1 MIKAIFFDWFN
12 TLAHYYP
19 PREELESQ
27 ALKELGFGVSPK
39 GLSYGLYLADKYLY
53 EENAR
58 LPIRQRSREEQTKLY
73 TRFHRIILKEAGITT
88 TDDVVS
94 KLLFR
99 MFELNSTMKFVLFDD
114 VSATLK
120 ALKEKNLTLGLLTNL
135 QTEVNSMCHELGI
148 AAYLDFTVT
157 SAEVGADKPQPPIF
171 LKALQLA
178 GVKAAEAIHVGDQ
191 YQNDVLGARGVGISP
206 ILLDRAD
213 YYTEITDCPRIK
225 SLTEI
230 NIYISVR

>member
-27 ALKELGFGVSPK
+27 ALKELGFDISPK
-39 GLSYGLYLADKYLY
+39 DLSYGIYLGDKLMY

-58 LPIRQRSREEQTKLY
+58 IPIRQRSREEQTQLY
-73 TRFHRIILKEAGITT
+73 TRFHRTVLKEANLTAA
-88 TDDVVS
+88 DDVVL
-94 KLLFR
+94 KLLKR
-99 MFELNSTMKFVLFDD
+99 MLQLNDSMKFILFDD

-120 ALKEKNLTLGLLTNL
+120 ELKARRLKLGLLTNL
-135 QTEVNSMCHELGI
+135 QSGVNSMCRVLGI
-148 AAYLDFTVT
+148 ADYLDFTVT
-157 SAEVGADKPQPPIF
+157 SAEAGADKPQPPIF
-171 LKALQLA
+171 LKALKLA
-178 GVKAAEAIHVGDQ
+178 NVNAAEAIHVGDQ

-213 YYTEITDCPRIK
+213 YYTEITDCPRIR
-225 SLTEI
+225 SLSEVSR
-230 NIYISVR
+230 YIS

>member
-12 TLAHYYP
+12 TLAHYHP

-27 ALKELGFGVSPK
+27 ALKELGFAVSPK
-39 GLSYGLYLADKYLY
+39 ALSPGVYLGDKYLY

-58 LPIRQRSREEQTKLY
+58 LPIRQRSREEQNKLY
-73 TRFHRIILKEAGITT
+73 TRFHRIILKEAGITA
-88 TDDVVS
+88 DDAVVS

-99 MFELNSTMKFVLFDD
+99 MFELNNKMTFVLFDD

-120 ALKEKNLTLGLLTNL
+120 GLKEKKLKLGLLTNL
-135 QTEVNSMCHELGI
+135 QTEVDSMCRDLGI
-148 AAYLDFTVT
+148 AAYIDFTVT

-171 LKALQLA
+171 LKALELA
-178 GVKAAEAIHVGDQ
+178 QVKAAEAIHVGDQ

-213 YYTEITDCPRIK
+213 YYAEITDCPRIRT
-225 SLTEI
+225 LTEVI
-230 NIYISVR
+230 KYLN

>member
-27 ALKELGFGVSPK
+27 ALKELGFDVSPK
-39 GLSYGLYLADKYLY
+39 AISPGLYLADKNYY

-58 LPIRQRSREEQTKLY
+58 LPIRQRSKEEQIKIY
-73 TRFHRIILKEAGITT
+73 TGYQRIVLKEAGITP
-88 TDDVVS
+88 TDDLVF
-94 KLLFR
+94 KLMSR
-99 MFELNSTMKFVLFDD
+99 MLQLNASMKFVLFND

-120 ALKEKNLTLGLLTNL
+120 TLKEKKLTLGLLTNL
-135 QTEVNSMCHELGI
+135 QSEVDSMCRELGI

-157 SAEVGADKPQPPIF
+157 SGEVGADKPQPPIF
-171 LKALQLA
+171 LKALELA
-178 GVKAAEAIHVGDQ
+178 QAKASETIHVGDQ

-213 YYTEITDCPRIK
+213 YYAEITDCPRIK
-225 SLTEI
+225 SLTELQRLI
-230 NIYISVR
+230 

>member
-12 TLAHYYP
+12 TLAHYHP

-27 ALKELGFGVSPK
+27 ALKELGFAVSPK
-39 GLSYGLYLADKYLY
+39 ALSPGLYLADKYLY

-73 TRFHRIILKEAGITT
+73 TRFHRIILKEAGINA
-88 TDDVVS
+88 DDNIVY
-94 KLLFR
+94 KLLAR
-99 MFELNSTMKFVLFDD
+99 MFELNNTMKFILFDD
-114 VSATLK
+114 VSAMLK
-120 ALKEKNLTLGLLTNL
+120 DLKEKNLKLGLLTNL
-135 QTEVNSMCHELGI
+135 QTEVDSMCRELGI

-171 LKALQLA
+171 LKALELA
-178 GVKAAEAIHVGDQ
+178 QVQPAEAIHVGDQ
-191 YQNDVLGARGVGISP
+191 YQNDVLGARSVGISP

-225 SLTEI
+225 SLSEVSK
-230 NIYISVR
+230 YII

>member
-12 TLAHYYP
+12 TLAHYHP

-27 ALKELGFGVSPK
+27 ALKELGFAVSPK
-39 GLSYGLYLADKYLY
+39 ALSPGVYLGDKYLY

-58 LPIRQRSREEQTKLY
+58 LPIRQRNREEQNKLY
-73 TRFHRIILKEAGITT
+73 TRFHRIILKEAGITA
-88 TDDVVS
+88 DDAVVS

-99 MFELNSTMKFVLFDD
+99 MFELNNTMTFVLFDD

-120 ALKEKNLTLGLLTNL
+120 TMKEKNLKLGLLTNL
-135 QTEVNSMCHELGI
+135 QTEVDSMCRDLGI
-148 AAYLDFTVT
+148 AAYIDFTVT

-171 LKALQLA
+171 LKALELA
-178 GVKAAEAIHVGDQ
+178 QVKPAEAIHIGDQ

-213 YYTEITDCPRIK
+213 YYAEITDCPRIR
-225 SLTEI
+225 SLTEVI
-230 NIYISVR
+230 KYLN

>member
-27 ALKELGFGVSPK
+27 ALKELGFNVSPK
-39 GLSYGLYLADKYLY
+39 SLSYGLYLADKHFF

-58 LPIRQRSREEQTKLY
+58 LSIRLRSQEEQNKLY
-73 TRFHRIILKEAGITT
+73 TTFHRIILKEAGITT
-88 TDDVVS
+88 TDEVVS
-94 KLLFR
+94 KLLSR
-99 MFELNSTMKFVLFDD
+99 MLQLNNSMKFVLFDD

-120 ALKEKNLTLGLLTNL
+120 SLKAQGLKLGLLTNL
-135 QTEVNSMCHELGI
+135 QSEVNSMCRELGI
-148 AAYLDFTVT
+148 ADYLDFTVT
-157 SAEVGADKPQPPIF
+157 SAEAGADKPQPPIF

-178 GVKAAEAIHVGDQ
+178 HVNPAEAIHVGDQ

-213 YYTEITDCPRIK
+213 YYTEIKDCPRIR
-225 SLTEI
+225 SLTEVTRYV
-230 NIYISVR
+230 N